1 MLSPAGHREVAH
13 AVTLPL
19 LPAFLVL
26 WAIVLF
32 QGLIIL
38 GLVRT
43 LRELQNVVES
53 GRLPRRLPV
62 GALSPDFKGTDLR
75 TGAEIDSSELI
86 GRELVVLFLSDG
98 CPNCRRLADGTRHVS
113 VEPGQT
119 RIAVCH
125 GGAREAGTFVDLLA
139 SDIAVLA
146 DSDGAVFSSFAI
158 TGTPAAVIVDETGSV
173 SGSGGPRHSG
183 ELAALLSTA
192 RDQPLPAIT
201 R

>member
-1 MLSPAGHREVAH
+1 M
-13 AVTLPL
+13 TLAF
-19 LPAFLVL
+19 LPALLVL

-43 LRELQNVVES
+43 VRELQNIVES

-62 GALSPDFKGTDLR
+62 GTVSPDFKGTDLR
-75 TGAEIDSSELI
+75 TGARIDRSELI
-86 GRELVVLFLSDG
+86 GRELVVFFLSDG
-98 CPNCRRLADGTRHVS
+98 CPTCRRLADGTRHVP

-146 DSDGAVFSSFAI
+146 DPDGAVFSSFAI
-158 TGTPAAVIVDETGSV
+158 TGTPAVVVVDETGTV
-173 SGSGGPRHSG
+173 AGSGGPRHSA
-183 ELAALLSTA
+183 ELAVLVSTA
-192 RDQPLPAIT
+192 RDQPLSAIT

>member
-1 MLSPAGHREVAH
+1 M
-13 AVTLPL
+13 TLPL

-26 WAIVLF
+26 VATVLF

-53 GRLPRRLPV
+53 GRLPRRLPLGTV
-62 GALSPDFKGTDLR
+62 GPDFHGKDLR
-75 TGAEIDSSELI
+75 TDAEIDSSELI
-86 GRELVVLFLSDG
+86 GREVVVLFLSDG
-98 CPNCRRLADGTRHVS
+98 CPSCRQLADGTRHVP

-139 SDIAVLA
+139 SDFAVLA
-146 DSDGAVFSSFAI
+146 DPDGAVFSSFAI
-158 TGTPAAVIVDETGSV
+158 TGTPAAVVLDQTGAV

-183 ELAALLSTA
+183 ELATLISAA
-192 RDQPLPAIT
+192 RDQPLPAVT

>member
-1 MLSPAGHREVAH
+1 M
-13 AVTLPL
+13 TLPL

-43 LRELQNVVES
+43 LRELQSVVES
-53 GRLPRRLPV
+53 GRLPQRLPV
-62 GALSPDFKGTDLR
+62 GALGPDFSGTDLR
-75 TGAEIDSSELI
+75 TGADIDSSKLI
-86 GRELVVLFLSDG
+86 GRDLVILFLSDG
-98 CPNCRRLADGTRHVS
+98 CPSCRRLADGTRHVP
-113 VEPGQT
+113 VKPGQT
-119 RIAVCH
+119 RLAVCH
-125 GGAREAGTFVDLLA
+125 GGARDASTFVDLLA
-139 SDIAVLA
+139 SDFAVLA

-158 TGTPAAVIVDETGSV
+158 TGTPAVVVLDQRGTV

-183 ELAALLSTA
+183 ELAALISTA
-192 RDQPLPAIT
+192 RDQPLPAIN